1 MKGKPDILSILV
13 RGCSGYLAR
22 EGVLGGRI
30 CSVQEQLVN
39 PLLCK
44 RWVLAHAWVP
54 SHVPSV
60 QNHLHD
66 HLHDQTFTGGHANH
80 LLLGY

>member
-1 MKGKPDILSILV
+1 MKGKTDVLSIVV

-22 EGVLGGRI
+22 EGVLGRRI

-44 RWVLAHAWVP
+44 RWVLAHARVP
-54 SHVPSV
+54 SHVTSV
-60 QNHLHD
+60 QNYLHD
-66 HLHDQTFTGGHANH
+66 HLLDQTFT
-80 LLLGY
+80 